1 MKKAILGTA
10 LCSAA
15 LALAGAANADHGGD
29 FLAGSTNAL
38 ILGATG
44 LPTPDAAYITDAE
57 NLYLD
62 PAGYSGTAATTQ
74 ALTTSEGFDFGP
86 SVTRDENALVTAVVD
101 DYKAGDMACNAAGVC
116 SDPLTVFSYSQS
128 SVSDS
133 LAEQQ
138 LAKDGIPTDAL
149 RFVMIGDTASAQ
161 GGFLNTLA
169 ETPMGQQILDDFGWQ
184 NLVGDTTPDNLYP
197 TEVYTIDG
205 DFWADYANAA
215 SDGQQLHDAY
225 LGLMSAEIESATQV
239 VDGMTTYYDIPT
251 LTSPELFEALLGAFS
266 AL

>member
-1 MKKAILGTA
+1 
-10 LCSAA
+10 
-15 LALAGAANADHGGD
+15 
-29 FLAGSTNAL
+29 
-38 ILGATG
+38 
-44 LPTPDAAYITDAE
+44 
-57 NLYLD
+57 
-62 PAGYSGTAATTQ
+62 
-74 ALTTSEGFDFGP
+74 
-86 SVTRDENALVTAVVD
+86 
-101 DYKAGDMACNAAGVC
+101 MACNAVGVC
-116 SDPLTVFSYSQS
+116 SDPLTIFSYSQS

-138 LAKDGIPTDAL
+138 LANDGIPTDAL

-169 ETPMGQQILDDFGWQ
+169 ETPIGQQIPDDFGWQ
-184 NLVGDTTPDNLYP
+184 NLVGNTTPDNLYP

-205 DFWADYANAA
+205 DFWADYADAA

-225 LGLMSAEIESATQV
+225 LGLTSAEIDSATQV